1 MRSIIKKNTF
11 EFTVNR
17 AFDRVISECKKISRR
32 DQDGTWITEEVK
44 NAYTALHNKGYA
56 HSAEAWIN
64 GELAGGLYGIRLG
77 NVFYGESMFSKV
89 SNASKF
95 AFISYVEQLKKEGVQ
110 LVDCQVYTEHLQS
123 LGARMI
129 PRKEFIQLLNQNLVA
144 R

>member
-1 MRSIIKKNTF
+1 
-11 EFTVNR
+11 
-17 AFDRVISECKKISRR
+17 
-32 DQDGTWITEEVK
+32 
-44 NAYTALHNKGYA
+44 
-56 HSAEAWIN
+56 
-64 GELAGGLYGIRLG
+64 
-77 NVFYGESMFSKV
+77 V